1 MSSVFGRLDPQQGC
15 RFAASEEGIVGLM
28 HHRNFL
34 RKQFGLSGNHRHAN
48 ALERIAQFTVVVF
61 RSACDDALFVS
72 SVTYSLVR
80 VRFLAS
86 RMLRDS
92 FAPDCC

>member
-1 MSSVFGRLDPQQGC
+1 MRQTTKTTISSVFGRLDPQQGC

-28 HHRNFL
+28 
-34 RKQFGLSGNHRHAN
+34 
-48 ALERIAQFTVVVF
+48 LERIVQFAVVVF